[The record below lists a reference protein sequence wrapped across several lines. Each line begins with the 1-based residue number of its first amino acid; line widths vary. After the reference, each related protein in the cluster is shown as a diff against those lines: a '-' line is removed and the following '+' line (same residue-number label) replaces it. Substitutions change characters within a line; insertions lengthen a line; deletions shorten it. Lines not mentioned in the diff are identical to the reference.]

1 MNLSI
6 VPPDPDPD
14 PGLGREPAPD
24 DVALLRR
31 SATGDAAAFAAL
43 YDRTAARIH
52 GLVLRTVRN
61 PAIAEEVTQEVFV
74 EIWRLSAR
82 FDPARGSAIGWMLT
96 IAHRRVVDRVRA
108 EEASGRR
115 DTTYVRTEPRR
126 AHDAAAEEAERS
138 IGRERVRVALASL
151 TDVQRQSIELAYFGG
166 YTHTEV
172 AALLD
177 IPVGTAKTRIRDGL
191 IRLRDTLGASS

>member
-6 VPPDPDPD
+6 VPPDPADDPVG
-14 PGLGREPAPD
+14 GLGSLDEN
-24 DVALLRR
+24 ALLRR
-31 SATGDAAAFAAL
+31 SATGDAEAFAAL
-43 YDRTAARIH
+43 YDRTAPRVY

-74 EIWRLSAR
+74 EIWRLGAR
-82 FDPARGSAIGWMLT
+82 FDATQGSAIGWMLT

-115 DTTYVRTEPRR
+115 DSVYARSDVRRE
-126 AHDAAAEEAERS
+126 HDSTADGVERT
-138 IGRERVRVALASL
+138 IGRERVRAALDSL
-151 TDVQRQSIELAYFGG
+151 TDTQRRSIELAYFGG

-172 AALLD
+172 AALLE

-191 IRLRDTLGASS
+191 IRLRDTLGAFS

>member
-6 VPPDPDPD
+6 VPPDPADDPVG
-14 PGLGREPAPD
+14 GLGSLDEN
-24 DVALLRR
+24 ALLRR
-31 SATGDAAAFAAL
+31 SATGDTEAFAAL
-43 YDRTAARIH
+43 YDRTAARVH

-61 PAIAEEVTQEVFV
+61 PAIADEVTQEVFV
-74 EIWRLSAR
+74 EIWRLGAR
-82 FDPARGSAIGWMLT
+82 FDPAQGSAIGWMLT

-115 DTTYVRTEPRR
+115 DAVYARR
-126 AHDAAAEEAERS
+126 DARRDHDSTADEAERT
-138 IGRERVRVALASL
+138 IGRERVRAALDSL
-151 TDVQRQSIELAYFGG
+151 TDTQRRSIELAYFGG

-172 AALLD
+172 AALLE

-191 IRLRDTLGASS
+191 IRLRDTLGALS